1 MAQYAT
7 LEEAYGDPWS
17 SSQKVHS
24 PVTKEIDVHSS
35 QKVYNS
41 PTRRTEASLDKHTKL
56 IEDTLKS
63 LPISDDT
70 ENNYAPAK
78 FSGHS
83 SKNQIEPFS
92 VFEYKQPEI
101 PGTTDFAYASTKP
114 HSNQVLHFNTK
125 IDKIIRML
133 ESKGS
138 ETTSTHDLLLYIFT
152 GIFALFV
159 LDSFVHL
166 GKNSRR

>member
-17 SSQKVHS
+17 SSR
-24 PVTKEIDVHSS
+24 KEHKTVVKEMDVHSS
-35 QKVYNS
+35 QKTYNS
-41 PTRRTEASLDKHTKL
+41 PTRRTEAELDKHSKL
-56 IEDTLKS
+56 IQDTLKS
-63 LPISDDT
+63 LPIGDDL
-70 ENNYAPAK
+70 ENNYNPAK
-78 FSGHS
+78 FASHS

-101 PGTTDFAYASTKP
+101 PGTADFAYVSGKP
-114 HSNQVLHFNTK
+114 ETNQVLHFNSK
-125 IDKIIRML
+125 IDKVIRLL
-133 ESKGS
+133 ESKGA

-159 LDSFVHL
+159 LDSFVQL